1 MFLAYVWVYEKQIS
15 RNIFQLWWRSTCLLF
30 YFLFFIFFSNFNCA
44 SSQCHEWITR
54 LRRYKWF
61 ILGWIPIAALIQSM
75 KTKYFKPA
83 DILSMQFV
91 TYDFVVLFCTGDI
104 FSPSWDRDPSSMTLP
119 EVSSIF
125 PPPLFSSLL
134 KFSVTLIE
142 GLMTEDVV
150 HCTVC
155 KTHWGNVI
163 VILGYLNKIDLIYL
177 EAPWHVYNIM
187 QVT

>member
-1 MFLAYVWVYEKQIS
+1 MQCIQNYVLGLCLSLWKADIPEHIS
-15 RNIFQLWWRSTCLLF
+15 VMVTFHLSA
-30 YFLFFIFFSNFNCA
+30 FLFFIFFSNFNCA

-119 EVSSIF
+119 EVSSIS
-125 PPPLFSSLL
+125 PPPPPPPPSPPLSLFI
-134 KFSVTLIE
+134 F
-142 GLMTEDVV
+142 
-150 HCTVC
+150 
-155 KTHWGNVI
+155 NVPD
-163 VILGYLNKIDLIYL
+163 GWQD
-177 EAPWHVYNIM
+177 ER
-187 QVT
+187 T